1 MKNRLPIIGRLERV
15 WFPNIELNSDG
26 VIAKIDTGA
35 DSGAMH
41 VVYSRLLRDKK
52 GVEFVEFQPL
62 DESRRVMR
70 TYKFKKVRVT
80 SSNGTVER
88 RFRVQFTIKIH
99 GKTYP
104 IELSL
109 TDRSDMQYDVII
121 GRRFLEGKFLVDV
134 SLANV

>member
-1 MKNRLPIIGRLERV
+1 MKSRLPIIGRLARV
-15 WFPNIELNSDG
+15 WFPNIELNSEG
-26 VIAKIDTGA
+26 VIAKIDTGS

-41 VVYSRLLRDKK
+41 VVYSRLLRDEK
-52 GVEFVEFQPL
+52 GLEFVEFQPL
-62 DESRRVMR
+62 HQDKPVIR
-70 TYKFKKVRVT
+70 TYKFKRVRVT

-88 RFRVQFTIKIH
+88 RFRVQFTIKIQ
-99 GKTYP
+99 GKTHP

-109 TDRSDMQYDVII
+109 TDRSDMKYDVII